1 MLLSTVNRLRGA
13 HLSPYLRRGTGHIQ
27 GHGPAGQSALEFL
40 APKGRYHT
48 RSAPSHCGT
57 GRLALEMHLCR
68 FTWASSARGAT
79 MSTSS
84 APRPESN
91 QCQRQECMCSS
102 ADSAPKQ
109 ENSEKK
115 PCGRTVSRM
124 IRSEAGTQ
132 GRASTNSSK
141 SQSRR
146 RPKAGDRH
154 RGDKHRAP
162 RVNRQLFQAMKTTGD
177 LTAIPQGRKCPSALD
192 PAGVARH
199 PDDLRSRDLRR
210 INALR

>member
-1 MLLSTVNRLRGA
+1 
-13 HLSPYLRRGTGHIQ
+13 
-27 GHGPAGQSALEFL
+27 
-40 APKGRYHT
+40 
-48 RSAPSHCGT
+48 
-57 GRLALEMHLCR
+57 
-68 FTWASSARGAT
+68 

-146 RPKAGDRH
+146 RPKAGDRQ
-154 RGDKHRAP
+154 GEDKHRAP
-162 RVNRQLFQAMKTTGD
+162 RVNRQLFQAMKQLGTLQRFRKGENVPAP
-177 LTAIPQGRKCPSALD
+177 LTLQVSHDTPTISDQENSEG
-192 PAGVARH
+192 
-199 PDDLRSRDLRR
+199 
-210 INALR
+210 